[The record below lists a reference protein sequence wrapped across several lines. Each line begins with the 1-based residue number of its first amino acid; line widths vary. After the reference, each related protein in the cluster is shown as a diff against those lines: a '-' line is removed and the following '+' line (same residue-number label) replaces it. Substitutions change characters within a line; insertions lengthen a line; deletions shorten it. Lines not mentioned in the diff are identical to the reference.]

1 MTRKLY
7 KTYEEVIDRISEM
20 IEMGVPLHYINIE
33 KKRFS
38 DAWELEF
45 DYFSDEFL
53 KQYLS

>member
-1 MTRKLY
+1 MTRRLY
-7 KTYEEVIDRISEM
+7 KTYEEVLDHISEM
-20 IEMGVPLHYINIE
+20 IGAFPLHHINIE

>member
-20 IEMGVPLHYINIE
+20 IEMGVSLHHINIE

>member
-20 IEMGVPLHYINIE
+20 IEMGVPLHHINIE
-33 KKRFS
+33 KKHFS

-53 KQYLS
+53 KQHLS

>member
-1 MTRKLY
+1 MDGFTLY
-7 KTYEEVIDRISEM
+7 SVRILRISEM
-20 IEMGVPLHYINIE
+20 IEMGVPLHHINIE